1 MIAITTRSS
10 ISVNAD
16 RARLRLPMAEILIQ
30 RHERIAKKNSFAE
43 NAVQGKSTP
52 E

>member
-1 MIAITTRSS
+1 
-10 ISVNAD
+10 
-16 RARLRLPMAEILIQ
+16 MAEILIQ

-43 NAVQGKSTP
+43 NAVKENLHP